1 MSHLP
6 VDTIIPRLINS
17 LAERSVAIVQAPP
30 GSGKTTRIPLSLL
43 HAPWLQGQKIVMLE
57 PRRLAAVNAARWISS
72 TIGEEVGGTVGYAIR
87 FDRQISS
94 RTRLEIVTEGLLT
107 RRLQSDPLLEG
118 VGAVIFD
125 EFHERSLHADTALA
139 LCLDMQQGLRPDLRI
154 LVMSATLDAASLQSI
169 LPTAE
174 IAACSG
180 TTYPVEIRYLG
191 SPDREPV
198 RAAAA
203 AVGKALRETTGDI
216 LLFLPGSGEIR
227 RCLSLLQE
235 QHGGGDTIFT
245 PLYGDLPFSE
255 QEAAIRPA
263 ARRKV
268 VLATTIAETSL
279 TIEGIRVV
287 IDTGLTRRSRFD
299 PATGLNRLVTE
310 RVSAS
315 AATQRLGRAGRVA
328 PGICYRLWS
337 EYEQASLLQSDPPEI
352 LIADLSELAL
362 NLALWGVHDPSAL
375 AWPDMP
381 PRAAM
386 TEARRLLQLL
396 GALDNRSMITPL
408 GREMAAIPL
417 HPRLSRLLLAGRAQG
432 EGELACDL
440 AAIIAERDFIR
451 SSRSIRATT
460 PCDLADRL
468 ELLQQWRSGRLHAAS
483 AAEIDRGAVRTVE
496 RLATQLR
503 RIIGLAGPPATY
515 DASDAGSLAAVAFP
529 DRIAQQREPGSR
541 RYLLASGRGAQLS
554 PRSGVGD
561 ARFLVAVHLDGGSG
575 AEGTIFTASTLQ
587 PEEVQELFAQSIT
600 SGRSVNWD
608 LSANR
613 VTARE
618 EQRLGA
624 LVLESKVV
632 KPSRED
638 VVAAVL
644 DHIRTR
650 KSLEIL
656 AITPECRQYQAR
668 VRLLFDR
675 CGSADW
681 PDLSDGALL
690 ATLDQWLGPLLMT
703 RDRPEKL
710 AGLDLLAVLKGMLGW
725 KLNARLDELAPPHLI
740 VPSGTRIRLDYTAED
755 GPVMAVKLQELFGLA
770 ETPTVAGGRVAV
782 LLHLLSPAGR
792 PMQVTRDLA
801 SFWNRVYP
809 EVKKELK
816 GRYPKHPWP
825 DDPWSAVPTRL
836 TKKRLQGG

>member
-1 MSHLP
+1 MSHFP
-6 VDTIIPRLINS
+6 VDRIIPRLIHS
-17 LAERSVAIVQAPP
+17 LDERSAAIVHAPP
-30 GSGKTTRIPLSLL
+30 GSGKTTRIPLALL
-43 HAPWLQGQKIVMLE
+43 DAPWLQGQKIIMLE
-57 PRRLAAVNAARWISS
+57 PRRLAAVNAARWISA
-72 TIGEEVGGTVGYAIR
+72 TIGEEVGGRVGYAIR
-87 FDRQISS
+87 FDRQISH

-107 RRLQSDPLLEG
+107 RRLQSDPLLDG

-154 LVMSATLDAASLQSI
+154 LVMSATLNVAGLQTL
-169 LPTAE
+169 LPEAE
-174 IAACSG
+174 AIACSG

-191 SPDREPV
+191 SPERDPV
-198 RAAAA
+198 PAAAA
-203 AVGKALRETTGDI
+203 AVNRALGETTGDI

-227 RCLSLLQE
+227 RCSTLLEE
-235 QHGGGDTIFT
+235 QRGDRDFIIT

-263 ARRKV
+263 ARRKI

-299 PATGLNRLVTE
+299 PASGLNRLVTE

-315 AATQRLGRAGRVA
+315 AATQRTGRAGRVA

-337 EYEQASLLQSDPPEI
+337 EYEQSSLLPNDPPEI
-352 LIADLSELAL
+352 LISDLAELAL
-362 NLALWGVHDPSAL
+362 NLALWGVHDPSGL
-375 AWPDMP
+375 TWPDPP

-386 TEARRLLQLL
+386 NGAQRLLQLL
-396 GALDNRSMITPL
+396 GALDGRMMITPL
-408 GREMAAIPL
+408 GRTMATIPL
-417 HPRLSRLLLAGRAQG
+417 HPRLARLLLAGQAKG
-432 EGELACDL
+432 EGDLACDL
-440 AAIIAERDFIR
+440 AAVISERDFVR
-451 SSRSIRATT
+451 SSRTPRATT

-468 ELLQQWRSGRLHAAS
+468 ELVQQWRSGRLPAAA
-483 AAEIDRGAVRTVE
+483 AAEVDRGALRTVE

-503 RIIGLAGPPATY
+503 RIIGLAGPPAGY
-515 DASDAGSLAAVAFP
+515 AVGDAGLLAAVAFP
-529 DRIAQQREPGSR
+529 DRIAQLREPGSR

-575 AEGTIFTASTLQ
+575 AEGTIFTASSLSGEQ
-587 PEEVQELFAQSIT
+587 VRELFAHVIA
-600 SGRSVNWD
+600 SGRSVSWD
-608 LSANR
+608 QEAGR

-618 EQRLGA
+618 EERLGA
-624 LVLESKVV
+624 LVLASRQA
-632 KPSRED
+632 KPTRD
-638 VVAAVL
+638 DAVTAVL
-644 DHIRTR
+644 EQIRSR
-650 KSLEIL
+650 QSLEIL
-656 AITPECRQYQAR
+656 TITPACRQYQAR
-668 VRLLFDR
+668 VGLLR
-675 CGSADW
+675 SQYGESDW

-690 ATLDQWLGPLLMT
+690 ATLDQWLGPLLMAT
-703 RDRPEKL
+703 DRPEKRVGIDL
-710 AGLDLLAVLKGMLGW
+710 AAALRGMLGW
-725 KLNARLDELAPPHLI
+725 KLNARLDELAPTHLV
-740 VPSGTRIRLDYTAED
+740 VPSGSRIPLDYAAED

-770 ETPTVAGGRVAV
+770 DTPTVAGGRVAV

-801 SFWNRVYP
+801 SFWDRIYP

-825 DDPWSAVPTRL
+825 DDPWSAIPTRL
-836 TKKRLQGG
+836 TKKRLHGG